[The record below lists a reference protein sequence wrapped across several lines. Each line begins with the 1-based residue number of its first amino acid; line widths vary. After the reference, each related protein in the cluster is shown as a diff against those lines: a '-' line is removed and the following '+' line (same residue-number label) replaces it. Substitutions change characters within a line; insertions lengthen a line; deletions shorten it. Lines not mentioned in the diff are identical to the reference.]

1 MYATAG
7 VYPDFV
13 GEVQM
18 DRSADDN
25 RYDLTVLS
33 VEEVDAGTYVAGFA
47 LAADYGDAQL
57 VVLGMS

>member
-1 MYATAG
+1 
-7 VYPDFV
+7 
-13 GEVQM
+13 M

-57 VVLGMS
+57 VVLGIS